1 MSRGGLWWLS
11 MGCLGLTACA
21 AIGPDERP
29 APVVMATSSDSQA
42 VLDLLLQ
49 AEQVANQSGE
59 VQHQELLAA
68 QAEYERNSGD
78 GLNRLRLA
86 LALSMPKASWRD
98 DARVI
103 ALLGDWP
110 PGAEPS
116 LRRQVAL
123 LVHRLATERHR
134 LLKEESRRYEALRDE
149 HRRTDATLR
158 ESQRKLEELQQKLEA
173 LRAID
178 RDTRRQTRR

>member
-1 MSRGGLWWLS
+1 MIRGGGVWLS
-11 MGCLGLTACA
+11 LVCAGLSGCA
-21 AIGPDERP
+21 AIAPNERP
-29 APVVMATSSDSQA
+29 APVVVADSSDSQA

-49 AEQVANQSGE
+49 AEQLAGLAGE
-59 VQHQELLAA
+59 AQHLELLAA
-68 QAEYERNSGD
+68 QAEYERNPGD

-86 LALSMPKASWRD
+86 LALSMPKVSWRD

-116 LRRQVAL
+116 LRRQVAQ
-123 LVHRLATERHR
+123 LVYRLATERLR
-134 LLKEESRRYEALRDE
+134 LLKEESRRYETLRDE
-149 HRRTDATLR
+149 HRRTDAALR
-158 ESQRKLEELQQKLEA
+158 ESQRKLEELQQKLDA

-178 RDTRRQTRR
+178 RDTRRQPRR